1 MAPNRFQTV
10 EEAIEAVKKIYSA
23 GATRVEVIVTEIDR
37 SGKGNDVSETLEVTF
52 PISERKRVLSVVM
65 SLKPDN
71 FGQEGDYP
79 EDESPIQTET
89 LWWD

>member
-1 MAPNRFQTV
+1 M

-37 SGKGNDVSETLEVTF
+37 SGKGNDVSDTLEVTF